1 MADLTSPQ
9 RTGNVS
15 IVRRMSMETYMVRIY
30 TGPLSQDY
38 EFTSI
43 EAEKMT
49 TAEEIVKAACKKL
62 ILHPSMD
69 FELAEVFMSSG
80 HLCKERRLEGSENPV
95 RVQLLWPKIIN
106 MEYDSVRGLV
116 TGYRFYIRRKDLE
129 NSKRTSSWL
138 EYQDPNPV
146 DNFLTNFLVPPTNN
160 KEYPDLC
167 NLPDLNEKTLLQNIK
182 ARFYNSNIYTYVGSI
197 LIAVNPFRFFP
208 IYNPKY
214 VTMYHNRRL
223 GDLPPH
229 IFAVADSAFHT
240 MLRKKKNQCIVI
252 SGESGSGKTESTNLL
267 LHHLTALSQKGLHG
281 SGVEQTILGAGP
293 VLEAFGN
300 AKTVHNNNS
309 SRFGKFIQ
317 VNYKENGMV
326 HGAIVEKYLL
336 EKSRIVS
343 QAKNERNYH
352 VFYYL
357 LAGADDL
364 ERQKL
369 HLGAPSDYYYLN
381 QSDCFTLEEVDEENE
396 FSRLKQSME
405 LVGFSVV
412 TQKRIFGVLSAVL
425 HLGNV
430 QFRKRGDQTHDESVS
445 ITNHE
450 VIKKL
455 SDVLKVKEKTL
466 CEALTQKKATA
477 GDETVVMKYKME
489 DAVATRDA
497 MAKCLYGALFD
508 WIVLKVNQALLAKRH
523 NSEHQ
528 GNSIGVLDIFG
539 FEDFSKNSFEQFCI
553 NYANEHLQ
561 YYFNQHIFKFE
572 QEEYKKEGIQWKN
585 IEFIDNTGCLEIFS
599 RRPNGLFSLLDEE
612 CNFPGA
618 SNDTLLSKFHYH
630 HGKGNIYYEAPQKR
644 ERGFAIL
651 HYAGKV
657 KYEIDDFREK
667 NSDLMRPD
675 IVGNLKSS
683 SLAFVRELMGVD
695 PVAVLRWAILKTL
708 LKAVFA
714 FIKAGER
721 YRNRGGPDLNR
732 RRRHSQLTGDYLT
745 IPDLLSSDNFLRKRR
760 SNPRF
765 SEFDEY
771 PRARSPK
778 YTSSSSS
785 SSLHVSNASAC
796 ASAMGDT
803 GCGDVDDVFLRSPC
817 HSGQRSPVES
827 ILSEDEA
834 RVMRKANR
842 VIMKNK
848 SFKSRIRPNTMFN
861 DIKTLKAIAS
871 RSMFGGSTK
880 MSNKKQPPS
889 VSAQFQWSLAR
900 LMNNLNQA
908 NPFFIRCIKSNADK
922 LPCTFDE
929 VLVLRQLRYT
939 GMLATVRIRQSGY
952 NYRLTFE
959 EFAHMYKILLPKGLA
974 STKEEVCFFLEK
986 MDLNTENY
994 QIGITKVFLRE
1005 NEKQLLD
1012 EALHCVILKRVI
1024 TIQRWIKSKLERK
1037 NFLQLRESAIT
1048 IQQMLRQYL
1057 VQKHFNL
1064 KRESLLIIQKWF
1076 RGASVRRKYLH
1087 VRNTVIKLQS
1097 RIRGYQERK
1106 RFLVMLEERHKME
1119 AEMLQLK
1126 QEDIQSSTSDEG
1138 VLMKGSSAEELDKE
1152 YLKLPRRDSEE
1163 SSGILGDSESDTVSE
1178 RGASVSTPPPTP
1190 TSPGFNKDEFMKN
1203 TGQSVRNQE
1212 HVNFHSSPVLPPA
1225 DATSPT
1231 TDSMSLTIPLTS
1243 DQLKLIE
1250 EAVNRGPRRS
1260 LDNQHGQD
1268 RKSPLKSVKKKVNKM
1283 MHGTTRRK
1291 KDSSESDDEPQ
1302 LHNQNKRPQILG
1314 VQVLPVSTTDQ
1325 SPKSPTASEILLS
1338 GDEASLGEG
1347 KSPSKKQRQL
1357 SRKEQSSEKKTVLPP
1372 QGNWNVAKT
1381 SQWQYPE
1388 NWVINDFQEL
1398 QQLDDFLY
1406 KKVMELSKDC
1416 GKRDSVFD
1424 VVFKKALKEFHKEL
1438 TLLLSVWMQVGGN
1451 IKYRDLMAN
1460 YETTLHAQ
1468 IQEEKTNALFP
1479 ETLGINA
1486 FRGFLDEFMK
1496 LKKEKKLEKKPYRPN
1511 KREKKSKDII
1521 EYSGHKFSQVQF
1533 GIPTFCE
1540 LCSKTIWILEKGHV
1554 CQVCRYTCHKKCLNK
1569 STTPCKSAQDSQKFP
1584 AKYVFGAQLACL
1596 MKDNQ
1601 KCPLFMEKLI
1611 QALEL
1616 HGLYTEGI
1624 YRKSGAASKVKL
1636 LKQEIDNGKTD
1647 FDVNEYSVHVLATTL
1662 KCFVRELQEP
1672 LLTFEYYDEFLRVSE
1687 IKDEKE
1693 SVQCLFSV
1701 IEKLPKP
1708 NHDVLERL
1716 IFHLAKVASHEAHN
1730 KMSVG
1735 GLAIIFAPCLLRTN
1749 KKLQAQESL
1758 NQVSRQTLCI
1768 EKVLKFQL
1776 QKLMISLQDIDALE
1790 NAELTAIDRLSAFR
1804 ASMRNAK
1811 NVDQAAREKH
1821 FVKRDEDDH
1830 GDLMDGTEDEEIV
1843 LSEHII
1849 SIRKEKVDL
1858 TSNLPVLEYRHS
1870 SDDEMLS
1877 TDDLDSNE
1885 DITDDLDEREE
1896 YAVDFSL
1903 PVIPSSGL
1911 NHLTKGRCPIPQKRL
1926 PELYCSAKSKQ
1937 AKDSPTDSSTDLC
1950 DQNAK
1955 TVVNSS
1961 PKFSTSSPVA
1971 DHSVMSKS
1979 SASSD
1984 SFREL
1989 SDSSNMERYP
1999 SLESNSYSL
2008 FTLEDDVDEIIV

>member
-9 RTGNVS
+9 RTSNVS
-15 IVRRMSMETYMVRIY
+15 IVRRMSMETYMVRVY
-30 TGPLSQDY
+30 TGPLSQDF

-49 TAEEIVKAACKKL
+49 TAEQIVKAACKKL
-62 ILHPSMD
+62 ILQPSVD

-146 DNFLTNFLVPPTNN
+146 DNFLSNFLVPPTNN

-214 VTMYHNRRL
+214 VTMYHNKRL

-364 ERQKL
+364 ERKKL

-425 HLGNV
+425 LLGNV

-445 ITNHE
+445 IRNEE

-508 WIVLKVNQALLAKRH
+508 WIVFKVNQALLAKRH

-585 IEFIDNTGCLEIFS
+585 IEFIDNTACLEIFS

-618 SNDTLLSKFHYH
+618 SNDTLLSKFHHH
-630 HGKGNIYYEAPQKR
+630 HGKGNVYYEAPQRR
-644 ERGFAIL
+644 ESWFAIL

-721 YRNRGGPDLNR
+721 YKIRGGPDLNR
-732 RRRHSQLTGDYLT
+732 RRRHSQLTGDCLA
-745 IPDLLSSDNFLRKRR
+745 IPDLLTSDSYLR
-760 SNPRF
+760 
-765 SEFDEY
+765 
-771 PRARSPK
+771 
-778 YTSSSSS
+778 
-785 SSLHVSNASAC
+785 
-796 ASAMGDT
+796 
-803 GCGDVDDVFLRSPC
+803 
-817 HSGQRSPVES
+817 
-827 ILSEDEA
+827 
-834 RVMRKANR
+834 
-842 VIMKNK
+842 KNK
-848 SFKSRIRPNTMFN
+848 SFKSRIRPTTMFN
-861 DIKTLKAIAS
+861 DIKTLKALAS
-871 RSMFGGSTK
+871 RSMYTK
-880 MSNKKQPPS
+880 MSYKKQPPS

-959 EFAHMYKILLPKGLA
+959 EFTHMYKILLHKGLN
-974 STKEEVCFFLEK
+974 SKKEDVQLFLEQ
-986 MDLNTENY
+986 MNLNIENY

-1037 NFLQLRESAIT
+1037 NFLQMREST
-1048 IQQMLRQYL
+1048 IKIQKMLRQYL
-1057 VQKHFNL
+1057 VQKDFTL

-1076 RGASVRRKYLH
+1076 RGTRIRRKYLH
-1087 VRNTVIKLQS
+1087 LQNSVIKLQS
-1097 RIRGYQERK
+1097 RIRAYQERK
-1106 RFLVMLEERHKME
+1106 RFLALLEERQKTE
-1119 AEMLQLK
+1119 AAMLQSK

-1138 VLMKGSSAEELDKE
+1138 VLVKSSSAEELDKE

-1190 TSPGFNKDEFMKN
+1190 TSPGLGKNEFLKN
-1203 TGQSVRNQE
+1203 AGQSVRVPE
-1212 HVNFHSSPVLPPA
+1212 LMKNFHSSPTLTTDDTP
-1225 DATSPT
+1225 SPT
-1231 TDSMSLTIPLTS
+1231 TDSMSQSMPLTL
-1243 DQLKLIE
+1243 DQINLTTE
-1250 EAVNRGPRRS
+1250 TVGRAPRRS
-1260 LDNQHGQD
+1260 IDYVHGQD
-1268 RKSPLKSVKKKVNKM
+1268 RKSPLKTVKKKVNKM
-1283 MHGTTRRK
+1283 MHDSSRSYFCPVHFPGSDGDELALREVKSFPTDSLLRRKLSTSTFNLLRRTKSSLKLLREKGSSCTTRRK
-1291 KDSSESDDEPQ
+1291 KDSSESGDDEPLLQ
-1302 LHNQNKRPQILG
+1302 NQNKRPHNLG
-1314 VQVLPVSTTDQ
+1314 VLVLPVSTTEQ
-1325 SPKSPTASEILLS
+1325 SPKSPTAHENHIS
-1338 GDEASLGEG
+1338 GDEASTGEG
-1347 KSPSKKQRQL
+1347 KSPSKKQRNL

-1388 NWVINDFQEL
+1388 NWVITDFQEL

-1438 TLLLSVWMQVGGN
+1438 TLLLSVWMQEGGN

-1468 IQEEKTNALFP
+1468 IEEEKTNALFP

-1521 EYSGHKFSQVQF
+1521 EYSGHRFSQVQF

-1624 YRKSGAASKVKL
+1624 YRKSGAASKVKI

-1647 FDVNEYSVHVLATTL
+1647 FAVNEYGVHVLATTL

-1749 KKLQAQESL
+1749 KKLQALESL

-1776 QKLMISLQDIDALE
+1776 QKLKNSLQDIDALE
-1790 NAELTAIDRLSAFR
+1790 NAELTAVDRLSAFR
-1804 ASMRNAK
+1804 ASMRNAM

-1821 FVKRDEDDH
+1821 FVKGED
-1830 GDLMDGTEDEEIV
+1830 GDQADSINETENEEIV

-1877 TDDLDSNE
+1877 ADDLDSND
-1885 DITDDLDEREE
+1885 DITDDLDEHEE
-1896 YAVDFSL
+1896 YAVDFTL
-1903 PVIPSSGL
+1903 PVIPSSRL
-1911 NHLTKGRCPIPQKRL
+1911 NLLTKRRSPIPKKRL
-1926 PELYCSAKSKQ
+1926 PKRYCSAKSKQ
-1937 AKDSPTDSSTDLC
+1937 TKDSQTLSSDDLC
-1950 DQNAK
+1950 DQK
-1955 TVVNSS
+1955 DGTVVISS
-1961 PKFSTSSPVA
+1961 PKIVASSPVS
-1971 DHSVMSKS
+1971 DNSETLKS
-1979 SASSD
+1979 SATSD

-1989 SDSSNMERYP
+1989 SDTSSMERYP
-1999 SLESNSYSL
+1999 SLESSCYSL
-2008 FTLEDDVDEIIV
+2008 LTLDDDVDEIMV